1 MEYYTHGINNPF
13 PPSCLCSFYEPD
25 FFFLTSP
32 EVSIL
37 TKPPKTY
44 KLEVFQLVIIC
55 KSSETETLFS
65 VQPHPPLHSV
75 TSV

>member
-1 MEYYTHGINNPF
+1 MASIILSLLPACAHFMNLI
-13 PPSCLCSFYEPD
+13 

-65 VQPHPPLHSV
+65 V
-75 TSV
+75 